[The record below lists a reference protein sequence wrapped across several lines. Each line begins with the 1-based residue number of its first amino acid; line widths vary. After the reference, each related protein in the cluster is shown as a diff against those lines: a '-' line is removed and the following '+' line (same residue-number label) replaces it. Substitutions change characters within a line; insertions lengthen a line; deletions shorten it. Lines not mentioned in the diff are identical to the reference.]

1 LYSLWRPGRRSITPA
16 GKRAPD
22 HHRNQIKKDNMRTS
36 ITLSAATL
44 LVGTLAASGAY
55 AQSSVTVSGVLDTG
69 LSYATN
75 TGNGTQS
82 KVGSADSIL
91 GVSNVGFSGK
101 EDLGDG
107 LNAVFNLQAGFNPSN
122 GSQSASGQL
131 FSRNALVGLQS
142 PSGAL
147 TVGKQWNFNDD
158 WLVGSVFKGG
168 YNSGAIFKFSE
179 FDAVSEIYN
188 NTVKYVSP
196 EFGGFQAGAMYGF
209 GEAAGSLS
217 TGQVYNIGAKY
228 NQGPFF
234 IGMTFDHEQDGNSST
249 VSNGS
254 VMKLTTLATSY
265 TIGAL
270 KLRFGGAY
278 SNISGPGTFES
289 IPSMSARKAYA
300 LEAGVDYNFTTA
312 FTGSADVLYRKNTTL
327 SNDTK
332 VYRLLGIYSLS
343 KRTSLIANLA
353 YLANGDGATESLV
366 STSSTAI
373 GGGYANQHQLALAL
387 GIRHTF

>member
-1 LYSLWRPGRRSITPA
+1 
-16 GKRAPD
+16 
-22 HHRNQIKKDNMRTS
+22 MRTS
-36 ITLSAATL
+36 ISAAAL

-55 AQSSVTVSGVLDTG
+55 AQSSVTVSGVIDTG

-75 TGNGTQS
+75 TGNGAQS
-82 KVGSADSIL
+82 KVGLADSIL
-91 GVSNVGFSGK
+91 GVSNVGFRGK
-101 EDLGDG
+101 EDLGG
-107 LNAVFNLQAGFNPSN
+107 GMGAIFNLQAGFNPSN

-131 FSRNALVGLQS
+131 FSRNALVGLES
-142 PSGAL
+142 ASGTL
-147 TVGKQWNFNDD
+147 TAGKQWNFNDD

-168 YNSGAIFKFSE
+168 YNSGSIFKFSE

-196 EFGGFQAGAMYGF
+196 EVGGFQGGAMYGF
-209 GEAAGSLS
+209 GEAAGTLR

-234 IGMTFDHEQDGNSST
+234 IGLTYDHEQDGNAAT
-249 VSNGS
+249 LGNGS
-254 VMKLTTLATSY
+254 VLKLTTLATSY
-265 TIGAL
+265 SFGAF
-270 KLRFGGAY
+270 KARFGGAY
-278 SNISGPGTFES
+278 SNISGPGTFQS

-300 LEAGVDYNFTTA
+300 LEAGLDYNFSAA
-312 FTGSADVLYRKNTTL
+312 FTGSADLLYRKNTTL
-327 SNDTK
+327 SNNTK

-366 STSSTAI
+366 STNSTAI
-373 GGGYANQHQLALAL
+373 GGGYANQHQMALAL